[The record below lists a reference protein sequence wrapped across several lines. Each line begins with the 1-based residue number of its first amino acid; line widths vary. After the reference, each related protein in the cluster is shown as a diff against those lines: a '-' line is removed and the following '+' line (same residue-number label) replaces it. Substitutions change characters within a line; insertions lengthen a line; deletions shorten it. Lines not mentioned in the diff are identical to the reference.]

1 VHKNVI
7 MYSISVELKV
17 TSRSITINYAINT
30 MIVLKVLMPSFTF
43 SATSSSTVPKL
54 VLVMLPNLREMSRPS
69 HVDTQ

>member
-1 VHKNVI
+1 MHKNVI